1 MIVAIDGPAATGK
14 STSAKKVSREL
25 GFTHLDTGAMYRC
38 VTLSV
43 LRNQIILDNE
53 NALSQ
58 LLNEL
63 DIRLEKL
70 DDELVVYLNGEDV
83 SDEIRKAE
91 VTSYVST
98 VSALSQVRNALVQIQ
113 RNIAKNQDCVVE
125 GRDIGTI
132 VFPDAEFKFF
142 LVADDF
148 VRARRRQLDLIAI
161 GEEKSIAVLVEEI
174 RQRDFLDSERSNSPL
189 RKADDAI
196 EIDTSKMTF
205 DEQVAFMV
213 NKVKNDSYEIKL
225 K

>member
-43 LRNQIILDNE
+43 LRNQITLDNE

-70 DDELVVYLNGEDV
+70 DDELIVYLNGEDV

-98 VSALSQVRNALVQIQ
+98 VSALSQVRNALVRIQ

-142 LVADDF
+142 LIADDF

-205 DEQVAFMV
+205 EEQVAFMV
-213 NKVKNDSYEIKL
+213 NKVKNDS
-225 K
+225 

>member
-1 MIVAIDGPAATGK
+1 MIVAIDGPAAAGK
-14 STSAKKVSREL
+14 STSAKKVAREL

-43 LRNQIILDNE
+43 LRDQITLDNE

-98 VSALSQVRNALVQIQ
+98 VSALSQVRNALVRIQ

-142 LVADDF
+142 LIADDF

-161 GEEKSIAVLVEEI
+161 GEEKSIEVLVEEI

-213 NKVKNDSYEIKL
+213 NRVKNDN
-225 K
+225 

>member
-1 MIVAIDGPAATGK
+1 MIVAIDGLAAVGK
-14 STSAKKVSREL
+14 STSATKVAREL

-43 LRNQIILDNE
+43 LRDQITLDNE
-53 NALSQ
+53 SALSQ
-58 LLNEL
+58 LLNDL

-70 DDELVVYLNGEDV
+70 NDELVVYLNGEDV

-91 VTSYVST
+91 VTSYVSS
-98 VSALSQVRNALVQIQ
+98 VSAISQVRNALVRVQ

-189 RKADDAI
+189 LKADDAI

-213 NKVKNDSYEIKL
+213 NRVKNDS
-225 K
+225 

>member
-14 STSAKKVSREL
+14 STSAKKVAREL

-43 LRNQIILDNE
+43 LRNQITLDNE

-98 VSALSQVRNALVQIQ
+98 VSALSQVRNALVRIQ

-142 LVADDF
+142 LIADDF

-213 NKVKNDSYEIKL
+213 NKVKNDS
-225 K
+225 

>member
-1 MIVAIDGPAATGK
+1 MIVAIDGPAAAGK
-14 STSAKKVSREL
+14 STSAKKVAREL

-43 LRNQIILDNE
+43 LRDQITLDNE
-53 NALSQ
+53 SALSQ

-70 DDELVVYLNGEDV
+70 NEEFVFYLNGEDV

-98 VSALSQVRNALVQIQ
+98 VSAVSQVRNALVRVQ

-132 VFPDAEFKFF
+132 VFPDAKFKFF

-161 GEEKSIAVLVEEI
+161 GEDKSIAVLVEEI

-213 NKVKNDSYEIKL
+213 NRVKNDS
-225 K
+225 

>member
-43 LRNQIILDNE
+43 LRNQITLDNE

-91 VTSYVST
+91 VTSYVSI
-98 VSALSQVRNALVQIQ
+98 VSALSQVRNALVRIQ

-205 DEQVAFMV
+205 NEQVAFMV
-213 NKVKNDSYEIKL
+213 NKVKNDS
-225 K
+225 

>member
-14 STSAKKVSREL
+14 STSAKKVSQEL

-43 LRNQIILDNE
+43 LRNQITLDNE

-58 LLNEL
+58 LFKEL

-70 DDELVVYLNGEDV
+70 DDELIVYLNGEDV

-98 VSALSQVRNALVQIQ
+98 VSALSQVRNALVRIQ

-142 LVADDF
+142 LIADDF

-205 DEQVAFMV
+205 NEQVAFMV
-213 NKVKNDSYEIKL
+213 NKVKNDS
-225 K
+225 

>member
-1 MIVAIDGPAATGK
+1 MIVAIDGPAAAGK
-14 STSAKKVSREL
+14 STSAKKVAREL

-43 LRNQIILDNE
+43 LRDQITLDNE
-53 NALSQ
+53 SALSQ
-58 LLNEL
+58 LLNDL

-70 DDELVVYLNGEDV
+70 NDELVVYLNGEDV
-83 SDEIRKAE
+83 SVEIRKAE

-98 VSALSQVRNALVQIQ
+98 VSAVSQVRNALVRVQ

-132 VFPDAEFKFF
+132 VFPDAKFKFF

-161 GEEKSIAVLVEEI
+161 GEDKSIAVLVEEI

-213 NKVKNDSYEIKL
+213 NRVKNDS
-225 K
+225 

>member
-98 VSALSQVRNALVQIQ
+98 VSAVSQVRNALVRVQ

-132 VFPDAEFKFF
+132 VFPDAKFKFF

-196 EIDTSKMTF
+196 KIDTSKMTF

-213 NKVKNDSYEIKL
+213 NRVKNDS
-225 K
+225 

>member
-38 VTLSV
+38 VTLAV
-43 LRNQIILDNE
+43 LRNQITLDNE
-53 NALSQ
+53 SALSQ
-58 LLNEL
+58 LLDGL
-63 DIRLEKL
+63 DIRLKKL

-91 VTSYVST
+91 VTSYVSI
-98 VSALSQVRNALVQIQ
+98 VSALSQVRNALVRIQ

-161 GEEKSIAVLVEEI
+161 GEQKSIALLVNEI

-213 NKVKNDSYEIKL
+213 NRVKK
-225 K
+225 

>member
-1 MIVAIDGPAATGK
+1 MIVAIDGPAAAGK
-14 STSAKKVSREL
+14 STSAKKVAREL

-43 LRNQIILDNE
+43 LRDQITLDNE
-53 NALSQ
+53 SALSQ

-70 DDELVVYLNGEDV
+70 NEEFVFYLNGEDV

-98 VSALSQVRNALVQIQ
+98 VSAVSQVRNALVRIQ

-132 VFPDAEFKFF
+132 VFPDAKFKFF

-213 NKVKNDSYEIKL
+213 NRVKNDS
-225 K
+225 

>member
-1 MIVAIDGPAATGK
+1 MIVAIDGPAAAGK
-14 STSAKKVSREL
+14 STSAKKVAREL

-43 LRNQIILDNE
+43 LRDQITLDNE
-53 NALSQ
+53 SALSQ

-70 DDELVVYLNGEDV
+70 NEDFVFYLNGEDV

-98 VSALSQVRNALVQIQ
+98 VSAVSQVRNALVRVQ

-132 VFPDAEFKFF
+132 VFPDAKFKFF

-148 VRARRRQLDLIAI
+148 VRARRRQLDLVAI

-205 DEQVAFMV
+205 DEQVSFMV
-213 NKVKNDSYEIKL
+213 NKVKNDS
-225 K
+225 

>member
-43 LRNQIILDNE
+43 LRNQITLDNA

-58 LLNEL
+58 LLKEL

-98 VSALSQVRNALVQIQ
+98 VSALSQVRNALVRIQ

-142 LVADDF
+142 LIADDF

-189 RKADDAI
+189 LKADDAI

-205 DEQVAFMV
+205 EEQVAFMV
-213 NKVKNDSYEIKL
+213 NKVKNDS
-225 K
+225 

>member
-14 STSAKKVSREL
+14 STSAKKVSQEL

-43 LRNQIILDNE
+43 LRNQITLDNE

-58 LLNEL
+58 LLKEL

-70 DDELVVYLNGEDV
+70 DDELIVYLNGEDV

-98 VSALSQVRNALVQIQ
+98 VSALSQVRNALVRIQ

-205 DEQVAFMV
+205 EEQVAFMV
-213 NKVKNDSYEIKL
+213 NKVKNDS
-225 K
+225 

>member
-1 MIVAIDGPAATGK
+1 MIVAIDGPAAAGK
-14 STSAKKVSREL
+14 STSAKKVAREL

-43 LRNQIILDNE
+43 LRDQITLDNE

-98 VSALSQVRNALVQIQ
+98 VSALSQVRNALVRIQ

-142 LVADDF
+142 LIADDF

-205 DEQVAFMV
+205 NEQVAFMV
-213 NKVKNDSYEIKL
+213 NKVKNDS
-225 K
+225 

>member
-43 LRNQIILDNE
+43 LRNQITLDNE

-63 DIRLEKL
+63 DIRFEKL

-98 VSALSQVRNALVQIQ
+98 VSALSQVRNALVRIQ

-205 DEQVAFMV
+205 NEQVAFMV
-213 NKVKNDSYEIKL
+213 NKVKNDS
-225 K
+225 

>member
-1 MIVAIDGPAATGK
+1 MIIAIDGPAATGK

-43 LRNQIILDNE
+43 LRNQITLDNE

-83 SDEIRKAE
+83 SDEIRNAE

-98 VSALSQVRNALVQIQ
+98 VSALSQVRNTLVRIQ

-142 LVADDF
+142 LIADDF

-189 RKADDAI
+189 RKGDDAI

-213 NKVKNDSYEIKL
+213 NKVKNDS
-225 K
+225 

>member
-14 STSAKKVSREL
+14 STSAKKVSQEL

-43 LRNQIILDNE
+43 LRDQITLDNE
-53 NALSQ
+53 SALSQ

-98 VSALSQVRNALVQIQ
+98 VSALSQVRNALVRIQ

-142 LVADDF
+142 LIADDF

-213 NKVKNDSYEIKL
+213 NKVKNDS
-225 K
+225 

>member
-98 VSALSQVRNALVQIQ
+98 VSALSQVRNALVRIQ

-142 LVADDF
+142 LIADDF

-161 GEEKSIAVLVEEI
+161 GEEKSIEVLVEEI

-205 DEQVAFMV
+205 NEQVAFMV
-213 NKVKNDSYEIKL
+213 NKVKNDS
-225 K
+225 

>member
-1 MIVAIDGPAATGK
+1 MIVAIDGPAAAGK
-14 STSAKKVSREL
+14 STSAKKVAREL

-43 LRNQIILDNE
+43 LRDQITLDNE

-98 VSALSQVRNALVQIQ
+98 VSALSQVRNTLVRIQ
-113 RNIAKNQDCVVE
+113 RNIANNQDCVVE

-142 LVADDF
+142 LIADDF

-213 NKVKNDSYEIKL
+213 NRVKNDN
-225 K
+225 

>member
-43 LRNQIILDNE
+43 LRNQITLDNE

-58 LLNEL
+58 LLKEL

-70 DDELVVYLNGEDV
+70 DDELIVYLNGEDV

-98 VSALSQVRNALVQIQ
+98 VSALSQVRNALVRIQ

-142 LVADDF
+142 LIADDF

-189 RKADDAI
+189 LKADDAI

-205 DEQVAFMV
+205 EEQVAFMV
-213 NKVKNDSYEIKL
+213 NKVKNDS
-225 K
+225 

>member
-43 LRNQIILDNE
+43 LRNQITLDNE

-98 VSALSQVRNALVQIQ
+98 VSALSQVRNALVRIQ

-132 VFPDAEFKFF
+132 VFPDAKFKFF

-148 VRARRRQLDLIAI
+148 VRARRRQLDLISI

-205 DEQVAFMV
+205 NEQVAFMV
-213 NKVKNDSYEIKL
+213 NKVKNDS
-225 K
+225 

>member
-43 LRNQIILDNE
+43 LRNQITLDNE

-98 VSALSQVRNALVQIQ
+98 VSALSQVRNALVRIQ

-189 RKADDAI
+189 LKADDAI

-213 NKVKNDSYEIKL
+213 NKVKNDS
-225 K
+225 

>member
-1 MIVAIDGPAATGK
+1 MIVAIDGPAAAGK
-14 STSAKKVSREL
+14 STSAKKVAREL

-43 LRNQIILDNE
+43 LRDQITLDNE

-98 VSALSQVRNALVQIQ
+98 VSAVSQVRNALVRVQ

-132 VFPDAEFKFF
+132 VFPDAKFKFF

-196 EIDTSKMTF
+196 KFDTSKMTF

-213 NKVKNDSYEIKL
+213 NRVKNDS
-225 K
+225 

>member
-14 STSAKKVSREL
+14 STSAKKVSQEL

-43 LRNQIILDNE
+43 LRNQITLDNE

-98 VSALSQVRNALVQIQ
+98 VSALSQVRNALVRIQ

-142 LVADDF
+142 LIADDF

-205 DEQVAFMV
+205 NEQVAFMV
-213 NKVKNDSYEIKL
+213 NKVKNDS
-225 K
+225 

>member
-14 STSAKKVSREL
+14 STSAKKVSQEL

-43 LRNQIILDNE
+43 LRNQITLDNE

-98 VSALSQVRNALVQIQ
+98 VSALSQVRNALVRIQ

-205 DEQVAFMV
+205 EEQVAFMV
-213 NKVKNDSYEIKL
+213 NKVKNDS
-225 K
+225 

>member
-43 LRNQIILDNE
+43 LRNQITLDNE

-58 LLNEL
+58 LLKEL
-63 DIRLEKL
+63 DIRLKKL

-98 VSALSQVRNALVQIQ
+98 VSALSQVRNALVRIQ

-205 DEQVAFMV
+205 NEQVAFMV
-213 NKVKNDSYEIKL
+213 NKVKNDS
-225 K
+225 

>member
-1 MIVAIDGPAATGK
+1 MIVAIDGPAAAGK

-43 LRNQIILDNE
+43 LKNQITLDNE

-98 VSALSQVRNALVQIQ
+98 VSALSQVRNALVRIQ

-213 NKVKNDSYEIKL
+213 NKVKNDS
-225 K
+225 

>member
-14 STSAKKVSREL
+14 STSAKKVAREL

-43 LRNQIILDNE
+43 LRNQITLDNE

-98 VSALSQVRNALVQIQ
+98 VSALSQVRNALVRIQ

-213 NKVKNDSYEIKL
+213 NKVKNDS
-225 K
+225 

>member
-43 LRNQIILDNE
+43 LRNQITLDNE

-70 DDELVVYLNGEDV
+70 DDELIVYLNGEDV

-205 DEQVAFMV
+205 NEQVAFMV
-213 NKVKNDSYEIKL
+213 NKVKNDS
-225 K
+225 

>member
-1 MIVAIDGPAATGK
+1 MIVAIDGPAAAGK
-14 STSAKKVSREL
+14 STSAKKVAREL

-43 LRNQIILDNE
+43 LRDQITLDNE
-53 NALSQ
+53 SALSQ

-63 DIRLEKL
+63 DIRCEKL
-70 DDELVVYLNGEDV
+70 NEELVFYLNGEDV

-98 VSALSQVRNALVQIQ
+98 VSAVSQVRNALVRVQ

-132 VFPDAEFKFF
+132 VFPDAKFKFF

-213 NKVKNDSYEIKL
+213 NRVKNDS
-225 K
+225 

>member
-43 LRNQIILDNE
+43 LRNQITLDNE

-98 VSALSQVRNALVQIQ
+98 VSALSQVRNALVRIQ

-205 DEQVAFMV
+205 EEQVAFMV
-213 NKVKNDSYEIKL
+213 NKVKNDS
-225 K
+225 

>member
-1 MIVAIDGPAATGK
+1 MIVAIDGPAAAGK
-14 STSAKKVSREL
+14 STSAKKVAREL
-25 GFTHLDTGAMYRC
+25 GFTHLNTGAMYRC

-43 LRNQIILDNE
+43 LRDQITLDNE

-98 VSALSQVRNALVQIQ
+98 VSALSQVRNALVRIQ

-213 NKVKNDSYEIKL
+213 NRVKNDN
-225 K
+225 

>member
-1 MIVAIDGPAATGK
+1 MIVAIDGPAAAGK
-14 STSAKKVSREL
+14 STSAKKVAREL

-43 LRNQIILDNE
+43 LRDQITLDNE

-98 VSALSQVRNALVQIQ
+98 VSALSQVRNALVRIQ

-142 LVADDF
+142 LIADDF

-205 DEQVAFMV
+205 NEQVAFIV
-213 NKVKNDSYEIKL
+213 NKVKNDS
-225 K
+225 

>member
-14 STSAKKVSREL
+14 STSAKKVAREL
-25 GFTHLDTGAMYRC
+25 GFIHLDTGAMYRC

-43 LRNQIILDNE
+43 LRNQITLDNE
-53 NALSQ
+53 SALSQ
-58 LLNEL
+58 LLDGL
-63 DIRLEKL
+63 DIRLKKL

-91 VTSYVST
+91 VTSYVSI
-98 VSALSQVRNALVQIQ
+98 VSALSQVRNALVRIQ

-132 VFPDAEFKFF
+132 VFPDAKFKFF

-148 VRARRRQLDLIAI
+148 VRAQRRQLDLIAI

-174 RQRDFLDSERSNSPL
+174 RQRDFLDSKRSNSPL
-189 RKADDAI
+189 CKADDAI

-213 NKVKNDSYEIKL
+213 NRVKK
-225 K
+225 

>member
-43 LRNQIILDNE
+43 LRNQITLDNE

-98 VSALSQVRNALVQIQ
+98 VSALSQVRNALVRIQ

-189 RKADDAI
+189 LKADDAI

-205 DEQVAFMV
+205 NEQVAFMV
-213 NKVKNDSYEIKL
+213 NKVKNDS
-225 K
+225 

>member
-1 MIVAIDGPAATGK
+1 MIVAIDGPAAAGK
-14 STSAKKVSREL
+14 STSAKKVAREL

-43 LRNQIILDNE
+43 LRDQITLDNE

-98 VSALSQVRNALVQIQ
+98 VSALSQVRNALVRIQ

-142 LVADDF
+142 LIADDF
-148 VRARRRQLDLIAI
+148 VRARRRQLDLIAV
-161 GEEKSIAVLVEEI
+161 GEEKSIEVLVEEI

-213 NKVKNDSYEIKL
+213 NKVKNDS
-225 K
+225 

>member
-43 LRNQIILDNE
+43 LRNQITLDNE

-98 VSALSQVRNALVQIQ
+98 VSAHSQVRNALVRIQ

-161 GEEKSIAVLVEEI
+161 GEEKSIALLVKEI

-205 DEQVAFMV
+205 NEQVAFMV
-213 NKVKNDSYEIKL
+213 NKVKNDS
-225 K
+225 